1 MVETFNALKLALD
14 YKLSPS
20 TWHAKFRSMDDL
32 CLAVRTVR
40 HYYNQSQ
47 KLQEGE
53 KLKSE
58 FPDLLDDTEL
68 SIVDGLMEILKEEL
82 KSGLGSTKGR
92 NTVRA
97 GLDALTM
104 NPLSRGNH
112 LIYGTLDIIQQHVP
126 AINNGKIDGKV
137 VEIALE
143 VARHSRYS
151 FLRCKAFEV
160 LAVMRNKFNGM
171 VKEKVNDLLE
181 DRSLW
186 PSLELRG
193 KAIEQWKVTRNRV
206 KTMEKILKE
215 LRDEAP
221 DVEISSVPGPVKTHL
236 KSELMVGNW

>member
-1 MVETFNALKLALD
+1 
-14 YKLSPS
+14 
-20 TWHAKFRSMDDL
+20 MDDL

-40 HYYNQSQ
+40 HYYNQTK

-53 KLKSE
+53 KIKGD

-68 SIVDGLMEILKEEL
+68 SVVDGLIDILKEEL
-82 KSGLGSTKGR
+82 KAGLGSMKGR
-92 NTVRA
+92 NTIRA

-112 LIYGTLDIIQQHVP
+112 LIYGILDIIQQHVP

-143 VARHSRYS
+143 VAQHSKYS

-171 VKEKVNDLLE
+171 VKERVNDLLE
-181 DRSLW
+181 NRSIW
-186 PSLELRG
+186 PSVELRG
-193 KAIEQWKVTRNRV
+193 KAIEQWKVIRNRV
-206 KTMEKILKE
+206 KTMEKILKQ
-215 LRDEAP
+215 LRDEVP
-221 DVEISSVPGPVKTHL
+221 DVDISSVPVPVETHL
-236 KSELMVGNW
+236 KSKFMVGT